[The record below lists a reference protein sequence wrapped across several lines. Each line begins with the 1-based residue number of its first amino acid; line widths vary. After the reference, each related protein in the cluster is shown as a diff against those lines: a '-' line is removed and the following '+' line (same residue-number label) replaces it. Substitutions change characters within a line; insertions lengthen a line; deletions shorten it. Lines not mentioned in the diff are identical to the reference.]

1 MRKLVR
7 KTTKVLFVVFIIGSV
22 LMLVANIWV
31 VTSTKVKILT
41 DYKDLPDSSVALV
54 LGTSNKLTNGSPN
67 PFFEDRILAAANLF
81 RHGKASRFLLSG
93 DNRTKYYNEPLEM
106 KKALIKAGVP
116 VSAITLDYAGL
127 RTFDSIVRCK
137 EIFGHN
143 KIVIVTQPFHCYRAL
158 FISQFYKMD
167 AVALMT
173 DSPMPDN
180 SARVYVREYFAR
192 AKAILDLYFLNTAPK
207 HLGNKEPLV
216 L

>member
-207 HLGNKEPLV
+207 HLNNKEPLV

>member
-1 MRKLVR
+1 MR
-7 KTTKVLFVVFIIGSV
+7 KTTKVLFFVFIIGSV

-31 VTSTKVKILT
+31 VTSTKVNILT

>member
-7 KTTKVLFVVFIIGSV
+7 KTTKVLFFVFIIGSV

-116 VSAITLDYAGL
+116 VSTITLDYAGL

-207 HLGNKEPLV
+207 HLDNKEPLV

>member
-31 VTSTKVKILT
+31 VTSTKVNILT

>member
-1 MRKLVR
+1 MR
-7 KTTKVLFVVFIIGSV
+7 KTTKVLFFVFIISSV

-158 FISQFYKMD
+158 FISQFYEMD
-167 AVALMT
+167 AVGLMT

-192 AKAILDLYFLNTAPK
+192 AKAILDLYFLNTTPK
-207 HLGNKEPLV
+207 HLGNREPLV